1 MTQTLRNLLVMQ
13 ETWVASLGQKD
24 PLEKKMAA
32 HSSILDWRIPWIEES
47 GGQQSMESQ
56 RVEHKRAINTFNTM
70 GPDAM
75 ILVFFFFLILS
86 FKPAFSLSSFVL
98 MKRLFSCSSLSA
110 IIVVSYVKLNL
121 PIHPTPSPW

>member
-1 MTQTLRNLLVMQ
+1 MQ

-75 ILVFFFFLILS
+75 ILVLFFFFNIEFQAS
-86 FKPAFSLSSFVL
+86 FFTLFFNLNQEVL
-98 MKRLFSCSSLSA
+98 
-110 IIVVSYVKLNL
+110 
-121 PIHPTPSPW
+121 

>member
-70 GPDAM
+70 GPYAM
-75 ILVFFFFLILS
+75 ILVLFFF
-86 FKPAFSLSSFVL
+86 
-98 MKRLFSCSSLSA
+98 
-110 IIVVSYVKLNL
+110 
-121 PIHPTPSPW
+121 